1 MDDLETKAAAIV
13 ETLTPQA
20 REEWLRYDASKDVVV
35 GAVDTMTGAVMGI
48 LRQTGAE
55 GPERAEAIEQI
66 ITKIISEATQ
76 VTEK

>member
-1 MDDLETKAAAIV
+1 MDALEAKAVAIV

-20 REEWLRYDASKDVVV
+20 REEWLRYDALKDVVT

-48 LRQTGAE
+48 LRRTAVE

-66 ITKIISEATQ
+66 ITRIVRETAQ
-76 VTEK
+76 ATEK